1 MTVLEK
7 LKEQKRMFVTAL
19 TLSAQDVIILAKN
32 AALRNVASNA
42 EVIENGL
49 LIRFCLMERMK
60 VRRLIIH

>member
-1 MTVLEK
+1 
-7 LKEQKRMFVTAL
+7 MFVTAL

-32 AALRNVASNA
+32 AALKNVASNA